1 MYLETKKGINHMA
14 CFLVSATVGIGA
26 AVARHIVKH
35 RENKLEAEGKTQL
48 PEKFGSD
55 VKWSKKLGYLELT
68 LFSGSFVLALEHILH
83 GEVVPFPPFLTAAGE
98 GPEAVQEMLTEMGT
112 VGVAMLTILL
122 VAWGVGVAIVDYFK
136 FKKRKEGSKEA
147 TIK

>member
-1 MYLETKKGINHMA
+1 MA
-14 CFLVSATVGIGA
+14 CFLVSATVGIGT

-35 RENKLEAEGKTQL
+35 HENKLELEGKTQL

-83 GEVVPFPPFLTAAGE
+83 GEVVPFPPFLTAASDPAE
-98 GPEAVQEMLTEMGT
+98 TAEMLSEMGT
-112 VGVAMLTILL
+112 RGVAMLVTL
-122 VAWGVGVAIVDYFK
+122 VAAWAIGVFVVDYFK
-136 FKKRKEGSKEA
+136 FKKRKENRKEA
-147 TIK
+147 LVK

>member
-1 MYLETKKGINHMA
+1 MA
-14 CFLVSATVGIGA
+14 CFLVSATVGIGT

-35 RENKLEAEGKTQL
+35 HEKKLELEGKAQL

-83 GEVVPFPPFLTAAGE
+83 GEVVPFPPFLTAAQE
-98 GPEAVQEMLTEMGT
+98 GSEAVQEMIISNSKREKK
-112 VGVAMLTILL
+112 AQRRLL
-122 VAWGVGVAIVDYFK
+122 LNNVFFNNFSMHHYRWCFMVLL
-136 FKKRKEGSKEA
+136 
-147 TIK
+147 

>member
-1 MYLETKKGINHMA
+1 MA
-14 CFLVSATVGIGA
+14 CFAVSAVVGIGTA
-26 AVARHIVKH
+26 IARHVVKH
-35 RENKLEAEGKTQL
+35 HEKKLELEGKEQL

-83 GEVVPFPPFLTAAGE
+83 GEVTPFPPFLTAASE

-112 VGVAMLTILL
+112 VGVAMLAILL
-122 VAWGVGVAIVDYFK
+122 TAWAIGVFIVDYFK
-136 FKKRKEGSKEA
+136 FKKRKEAPKEVVA
-147 TIK
+147 K